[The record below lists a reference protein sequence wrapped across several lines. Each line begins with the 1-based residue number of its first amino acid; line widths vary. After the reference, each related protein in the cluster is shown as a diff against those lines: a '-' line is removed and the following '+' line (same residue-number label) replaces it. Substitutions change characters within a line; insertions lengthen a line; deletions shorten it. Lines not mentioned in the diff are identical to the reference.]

1 MVHAFIMAKTV
12 AGGAEEMVDAAR
24 EIAATTEAHIV
35 AGDYDLIVEVN
46 SEEVYD
52 VLHTASSSV
61 QGLDGVDDTKT
72 YISLD

>member
-1 MVHAFIMAKTV
+1 MVHAFIMAKAA
-12 AGGAEEMVDAAR
+12 AGRAEEMVEATR

-35 AGDYDLIVEVN
+35 AGDYDLVVEVE

-52 VLHTASSSV
+52 VLHTASSAV
-61 QGLDGVDDTKT
+61 QGLDGIDDTKT